1 MNFDLAVWGERDP
14 WRIINAA
21 QKIDSKVDRLWL
33 PETID
38 LDSVSTLGAIAAR
51 TSAMKLGAGILNIY
65 TRTVPLIAMTAA
77 TLQLIS
83 KNRFSLAIGVS
94 TDNIL
99 EKHGVQ
105 IHQPLA
111 QMRNAIQA
119 LRVAQTHDYSKAT
132 TFKLPF
138 QTSFPIYVGT
148 IGEKMSSLAGELA
161 DGLIFNCATPKYTKK
176 LMDMAYRGADKVK
189 RERKKIEIEAA
200 LIFSLDLQRDLQSI
214 ARRLAYYGAAASYN
228 HMFNLSGFT
237 TESEQLS
244 KAWRKKD
251 PQEAQR
257 AISNEMI
264 ETLTAT
270 PGTLSK
276 IAQHYAS
283 IGISRMI
290 LVPVDFT
297 DAADFLEK
305 SKLTTF
311 SA

>member
-21 QKIDSKVDRLWL
+21 QKIEGKVDRLWL

-38 LDSVSTLGAIAAR
+38 LDSVSILGAIAAR
-51 TSAMKLGAGILNIY
+51 TNTLKLGAGILNIY

-99 EKHGVQ
+99 EKHGVH
-105 IHQPLA
+105 IYQPLA
-111 QMRNAIQA
+111 QLRNAIQA
-119 LRVAQTHDYSKAT
+119 LRLAQTHDNSKT

-148 IGEKMSSLAGELA
+148 IGKKMSSLAGELA
-161 DGLIFNCATPKYTKK
+161 DGLILNCATPEYTNK
-176 LMDMAYRGADKVK
+176 LMDMAYRGADKVN
-189 RERKKIEIEAA
+189 RERKEIEIEAA
-200 LIFSLDLQRDLQSI
+200 LIFSLDLQRDRQSI
-214 ARRLAYYGAAASYN
+214 TRRLAYYGAAASYN

-237 TESEQLS
+237 TESTRLS

-257 AISNEMI
+257 AITNEMI

-270 PGTLSK
+270 PETLSK
-276 IAQHYAS
+276 ITQRYAS
-283 IGISRMI
+283 IGLTRMI
-290 LVPVDFT
+290 LVPVNFT

-305 SKLTTF
+305 SKLPTF
-311 SA
+311 